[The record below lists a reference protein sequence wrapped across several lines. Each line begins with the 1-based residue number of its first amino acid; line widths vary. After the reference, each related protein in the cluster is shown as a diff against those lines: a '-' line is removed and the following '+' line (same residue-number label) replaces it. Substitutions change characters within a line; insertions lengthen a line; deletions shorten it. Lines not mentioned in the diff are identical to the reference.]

1 MTKFLGLAAVASLV
15 ASVSAGGA
23 VELSM
28 DNYEKEMAGKNSFV
42 KFLAPW

>member
-1 MTKFLGLAAVASLV
+1 MTKFLGLAAAAASLV

-28 DNYEKEMAGKNSFV
+28 DNYEKEMAG
-42 KFLAPW
+42 